1 MSSAS
6 KKILIC
12 AIIAT
17 IFSIIAIIFLTIS
30 QSPRTITGSC
40 IVFILTIVLWG
51 IFVIT
56 MYDKSNGI
64 NENKEEKIDN
74 SEQ

>member
-1 MSSAS
+1 MSSAP

-17 IFSIIAIIFLTIS
+17 IFSLIAIIFLTIS

-51 IFVIT
+51 IFVIALH
-56 MYDKSNGI
+56 DKSDGI
-64 NENKEEKIDN
+64 NENKEEKNDN
-74 SEQ
+74 SKQ

>member
-6 KKILIC
+6 KKIIIC

-17 IFSIIAIIFLTIS
+17 IFSLIAIIFLTIS

-56 MYDKSNGI
+56 LHDKSDDI
-64 NENKEEKIDN
+64 NENKEEKNDN